1 MKSRFVWI
9 ASLSLVF
16 AASAHAV
23 VLERVIAKVNGEIIT
38 LSELEQRQ
46 ISAAQAANVPADR
59 LDSFLQEKSGEILQE
74 AIDELLLSQKA
85 EDVGIKVRP
94 DALDQVLADIKKENK
109 ITTDEQFQAELARE
123 GVTVDALR
131 RNIERSIVRR
141 RLLSREIEGKIT
153 IPEEDIRAE
162 YQHRQ
167 KDFRLPASVQL
178 QEIVVAG
185 DDAKAKTAAED
196 LAKRVRAGE
205 DFAALAKEH
214 SISPTRVTGGDL
226 GRVAV
231 GELHADLR
239 RAVEGLA
246 IGQVSAPTSVGGN
259 VRILKVVDRT
269 DARTVPYEEAR
280 SVLEQ
285 RLKQGHMAQALVP
298 YLENLRKE
306 AVIDVRVREVPH
318 NISMPAASEAPAVIR
333 EQIVPDMPAG
343 AIEEEPAS
351 SK

>member
-1 MKSRFVWI
+1 MKSRFVWT
-9 ASLSLVF
+9 ASLSLLL

-46 ISAAQAANVPADR
+46 VAAAQSANVPADKI
-59 LDSFLQEKSGEILQE
+59 DAYLQEKSGEILQE

-94 DALDQVLADIKKENK
+94 EALDQVLADIKKENK

-123 GVTVDALR
+123 GVTVEALR

-141 RLLSREIEGKIT
+141 RLLSREIETKIT
-153 IPEEDIRAE
+153 VPDDEIRAE
-162 YQHRQ
+162 YQRRQ

-178 QEIVVAG
+178 QEIVLAG
-185 DDAKAKTAAED
+185 DDAKAKAAAED

-214 SISPTRVTGGDL
+214 SISPTRATGGDL
-226 GRVAV
+226 GRMAL

-239 RAVEGLA
+239 RAIEGLA
-246 IGQVSAPTSVGGN
+246 VGQVSAPTTVGGN

-280 SVLEQ
+280 SALEQ
-285 RLKQGHMAQALVP
+285 RMKQERMAQALTP
-298 YLENLRKE
+298 YLENLRKQ

-318 NISMPAASEAPAVIR
+318 NISMPATNDAPAIIR

-343 AIEEEPAS
+343 AIEDEPAPA
-351 SK
+351 K